1 MQACELWISKNSL
14 LFHEKTQE
22 MWPCR
27 QLKQVMK
34 TVRLKGLSIYGGL
47 CRESSRPWRVHS
59 LKKKGAENITAFPS
73 KSVWCSAFHP
83 WRRNNCLHSIRW
95 GSVLFVIWGRG
106 RRNMISMW
114 VHLQH
119 PFLPLLNTLCI
130 PWSYHDS
137 SFTLMPYNP
146 IFFFSC
152 TPLIHTAFGAS
163 FLS

>member
-73 KSVWCSAFHP
+73 KSVRCSAFHP

-106 RRNMISMW
+106 RRNMISIW

-130 PWSYHDS
+130 PRSYHDS

-146 IFFFSC
+146 IIVFFF
-152 TPLIHTAFGAS
+152 
-163 FLS
+163 FLYSPYPHCIWR